1 MTVGRK
7 LGILVGCAALL
18 AGPALSNAEVAK
30 GHRRHIVRRHVA
42 CPVHRN
48 AEGELVDCQG
58 WRKRANATGWDNSC
72 FNIDYLPSMYACSSK
87 GRR

>member
-1 MTVGRK
+1 MKIGRF
-7 LGILVGCAALL
+7 GAAVACIALVAAP
-18 AGPALSNAEVAK
+18 GLSSADEMK
-30 GHRRHIVRRHVA
+30 SRHRHVA
-42 CPVHRN
+42 PKSVYCPVHRN

-72 FNIDYLPSMYACSSK
+72 FNLSYLPSMYACSAR